1 MIAVRSLYPVD
12 IAGERDTVIARFAD
26 SAWWH
31 LIELT
36 RQYGFNPPHV
46 QIYLS
51 PPYDHPVQID
61 VETSQKLWE
70 AISAVYND
78 DHAILHTVPELHGW
92 VQVRQLMDCA

>member
-1 MIAVRSLYPVD
+1 MVAFDRAEASIRIQSP
-12 IAGERDTVIARFAD
+12 RC
-26 SAWWH
+26 
-31 LIELT
+31 
-36 RQYGFNPPHV
+36 

-78 DHAILHTVPELHGW
+78 DHAILHTVPELHGR